1 MQPNTAKSY
10 PGEERGVTSIEDAGR
25 RFFRRGQATGDVLSF
40 LANEPQT
47 GKLLELPAG
56 DGITTQKLLG
66 LGFDVVPADLFP
78 DYFQFDEPT
87 CVRAD
92 MGKPLPFE
100 DDSFDYVLCQE
111 GIEHIESPLTFT
123 RECSRV
129 LRVGGKLILTTP
141 NVLHMSS
148 RLAYFLVGHRTIRR
162 GMINEH
168 QQLFD
173 RKGDELF
180 HGHAWHWRY
189 PLLRYILRLSGFRV
203 YPPLRG
209 KYSWFSV
216 LLSIPFY
223 PVLRIAYHYAMKK
236 GFEEEKRKEMIPQA
250 QETSREIMSHVLS
263 RALLW
268 GKRSIIV
275 AEKESPTFLE
285 SDPYWSPKAHDTR

>member
-1 MQPNTAKSY
+1 MQSEAVQKRSISTI
-10 PGEERGVTSIEDAGR
+10 EEADR
-25 RFFRRGQATGDVLSF
+25 RFFRRGQATGDVLKF
-40 LANEPQT
+40 LSNEPKQ
-47 GKLLELPAG
+47 GRLLELPAG

-78 DYFQFDEPT
+78 EYFQFDEPT
-87 CVRAD
+87 CIKAD
-92 MGKPLPFE
+92 MGASLPFE
-100 DDSFDYVLCQE
+100 DESFDYVLCQE
-111 GIEHIESPLTFT
+111 GIEHIESPLSFT

-141 NVLHMSS
+141 NVLHMSA

-162 GMINEH
+162 GLINEH

-189 PLLRYILRLSGFRV
+189 TLLRYILRLSGFKV
-203 YPPLRG
+203 HPPLKG

-223 PVLRIAYHYAMKK
+223 PVLWCAHRWAIRAA
-236 GFEEEKRKEMIPQA
+236 FEEEKRKELIPQA
-250 QETSREIMSHVLS
+250 RETYREITSHVLS

-268 GKRSIIV
+268 GRRAIIV

-285 SDPYWSPKAHDTR
+285 SDPYWSKKA